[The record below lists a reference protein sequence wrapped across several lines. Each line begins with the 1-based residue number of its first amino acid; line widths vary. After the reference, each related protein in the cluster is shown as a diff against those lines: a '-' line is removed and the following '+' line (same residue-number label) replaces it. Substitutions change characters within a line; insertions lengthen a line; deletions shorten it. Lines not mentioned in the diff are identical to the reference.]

1 MYNRNQSASLTTRIL
16 NSLPDKIDKADLTQ
30 RIESTRKIIEEDIA
44 IYLNDRM
51 VTLID
56 INAKENEFIKR
67 AFKGRGSWL
76 VFVKNTMPRVLSKL
90 DLISKRIDR
99 TFAREVYKDGLTL
112 RQSYILTSLSSIEM
126 ISRLTSSIV
135 FQAIYNNVTE
145 KGIDVAPPSPANI
158 KYVKD
163 NVVSYFQL
171 LEIYAKRD
179 NEFERAIDS
188 VRDDV
193 IAANIEETDNIAA
206 YQQDPLMMN
215 FIATEWNPIFMV
227 GKRIAAWQHARYL
240 KRKEEKLSVEL
251 QLDALSGGSDDPAI
265 ARQIDYMQKRINKL
279 QKSITDYEEEIRNA

>member
-30 RIESTRKIIEEDIA
+30 RIESTRKVIEEDIA

-56 INAKENEFIKR
+56 IDAKENEFIKR

-193 IAANIEETDNIAA
+193 IAANIEETDNVAA

>member
-30 RIESTRKIIEEDIA
+30 RIESTRKVIEEDIA

-56 INAKENEFIKR
+56 IDAKENEFIKR

-90 DLISKRIDR
+90 DLLSKRIDR

-135 FQAIYNNVTE
+135 FQAIYNNITE

>member
-30 RIESTRKIIEEDIA
+30 RIESTRKVIEEDIA

-56 INAKENEFIKR
+56 IDAKENEFIKR

-251 QLDALSGGSDDPAI
+251 QLDALSGGGDDPAI

>member
-30 RIESTRKIIEEDIA
+30 RIESTRKVIEEDIA

-56 INAKENEFIKR
+56 IDAKENEFIKR

-251 QLDALSGGSDDPAI
+251 QLDALSGGGDDTAI